1 MAGTTTASTKGQSPA
16 SSSANNPQTLPAR
29 FENLCQDSTTPMKW
43 PHIFPYIRQAWAET
57 KVEMERL
64 EQIKKLE
71 AVSFVARRT
80 ASGID
85 PAGLGYHAREAD
97 NLPSQI
103 EESNLY
109 VFPSGQTYIFPPGQ
123 TPKELIPDPSKPC
136 LNEDCPLTQA
146 NISHNQ
152 GPYFHNDEARVREM
166 FGVSNPP
173 PDILEAWR
181 RMFSGKRYS
190 KADEDKVIAFAFFHA
205 WLSDEI
211 FEVSHEIGS
220 WTQYTKDFYEALID
234 RITASKRTLTFPRKV
249 WIV

>member
-1 MAGTTTASTKGQSPA
+1 MVATTMASTTGQSPP
-16 SSSANNPQTLPAR
+16 SSSTNNPQASSVRCETRP
-29 FENLCQDSTTPMKW
+29 QDSTASRRW
-43 PHIFPYIRQAWAET
+43 PHLFPYIHEAWAET
-57 KVEMERL
+57 KVEMERQ

-71 AVSFVARRT
+71 AISFVARQT

-85 PAGLGYHAREAD
+85 PAGLGYHARAAD
-97 NLPSQI
+97 NLPSQV

-109 VFPSGQTYIFPPGQ
+109 VFPSGQTYVFPPGQ

-146 NISHNQ
+146 SISHNQ

-173 PDILEAWR
+173 PDVLESWR

-205 WLSDEI
+205 WLSDEV
-211 FEVSHEIGS
+211 FEASHEIGS
-220 WTQYTKDFYEALID
+220 WTQYTKDFYDALIEH
-234 RITASKRTLTFPRKV
+234 ITASKTNLRIARRAWNL
-249 WIV
+249 